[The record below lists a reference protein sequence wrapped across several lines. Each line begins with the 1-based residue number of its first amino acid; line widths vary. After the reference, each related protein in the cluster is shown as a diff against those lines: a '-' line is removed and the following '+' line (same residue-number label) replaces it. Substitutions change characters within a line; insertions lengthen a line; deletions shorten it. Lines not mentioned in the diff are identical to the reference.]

1 VISDDDVTATA
12 STPGGAAKRRGVPLA
27 AIAAVLVVALAAAAL
42 AVVQTTAAGDAREER
57 DAVTAAQDDERSARL
72 VAAQFGE
79 TFFTYD
85 HRDVEASTEALLG
98 LVTDEYA
105 QAFQEQRLPGVAELF
120 ASTELSTQGTAE
132 DVFLSEIGEDQARAA
147 VVLDVLATGQLETRT
162 LDGLTLLL
170 DLRRQAGE
178 WRVDAVQ
185 LPQTRILGPDGQPIV
200 DGDPAG
206 DPTTTTTAPPG

>member
-1 VISDDDVTATA
+1 MISDDDVSPAA
-12 STPGGAAKRRGVPLA
+12 SPTGQAVRRRGLPPLVA
-27 AIAAVLVVALAAAAL
+27 GACLVVALAAVVL
-42 AVVQTTAAGDAREER
+42 AVVQSGAAGDARDER

-132 DVFLSEIGEDQARAA
+132 DVFLSEIGEGQARAA

-162 LDGLTLLL
+162 LDGLTLIL
-170 DLRRQAGE
+170 DLQRQGGE